1 MRASHRMRAS
11 SRRAHHPESA
21 RLFRRV
27 MLSGGAFFATFENRK
42 VGHNDPTQHSL
53 GAAYVAT
60 S

>member
-1 MRASHRMRAS
+1 MRAS